1 MKKRTWF
8 KRDSMIKHVN
18 SWQLIERMRSPV
30 SIRSVPGA
38 TIKSM
43 IHHIE
48 GCFEN
53 TSPDHNILDRS
64 PNDLK
69 SNNKPEEIDDKT
81 LNLAVSVNANE
92 NHVFI
97 SSLVIRNNKLNN
109 KGNR

>member
-1 MKKRTWF
+1 
-8 KRDSMIKHVN
+8 
-18 SWQLIERMRSPV
+18 
-30 SIRSVPGA
+30 
-38 TIKSM
+38 M

-53 TSPDHNILDRS
+53 TSPDHTILDHS

-81 LNLAVSVNANE
+81 LNLAVSVNTNE

-97 SSLVIRNNKLNN
+97 SSLVIRNNILNN
-109 KGNR
+109 KGNRWTNY